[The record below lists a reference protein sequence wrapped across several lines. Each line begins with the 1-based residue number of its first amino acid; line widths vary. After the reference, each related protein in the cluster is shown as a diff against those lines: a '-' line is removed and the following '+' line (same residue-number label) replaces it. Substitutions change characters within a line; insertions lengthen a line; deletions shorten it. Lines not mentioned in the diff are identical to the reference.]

1 MVKNVSVSVN
11 AKKIKK
17 RRILTRFI
25 FIMFIGLLLL
35 MSVTYAIVYI
45 VNQTGNFT
53 IMLDRNLQEKQA
65 IIVSPKSDFS
75 IRPVKMVVDSLKYM
89 DNITESWL
97 PEDIDEIEGPHNG
110 NNYLAYTFFVK
121 NISEEITEY
130 RTTIDILSVI
140 KNVDDAIRVAV
151 YLNGEKTVYA
161 KRKPDTF
168 EPEVGTVPFY
178 KVDQVMNEL
187 HEDFKPDEV
196 HKYTVVVWLEGN
208 DSECI
213 DNILGGEMKMIMT
226 IGEDQED

>member
-1 MVKNVSVSVN
+1 MSNLTVKVN
-11 AKKIKK
+11 AKTIKK
-17 RRILTRFI
+17 RRIATRLLFLI
-25 FIMFIGLLLL
+25 FIALLLL
-35 MSVTYAIVYI
+35 MSIAYAIVYV

-53 IMLDRNLQEKQA
+53 IMLDKNLQEKQS

-97 PEDIDEIEGPHNG
+97 PNDIDEIEGPHNG

-121 NISEEITEY
+121 NIGERETSY

-178 KVDQVMNEL
+178 KTNQVMNEL
-187 HEDFKPDEV
+187 RENFKVDEV
-196 HKYTVVVWLEGN
+196 DRYTVVVWLEGE

-213 DNILGGEMKMIMT
+213 DSILGGEMKMVMT
-226 IGEDQED
+226 IGEDKYD

>member
-1 MVKNVSVSVN
+1 MSNLTVKVN
-11 AKKIKK
+11 AKQIKK
-17 RRILTRFI
+17 RRIATRFLFLI
-25 FIMFIGLLLL
+25 FIALLLL
-35 MSVTYAIVYI
+35 MSIAYAIVYV

-53 IMLDRNLQEKQA
+53 IMLDKNLQEKQS
-65 IIVSPKSDFS
+65 IIVSPRSDFS

-97 PEDIDEIEGPHNG
+97 PNDIDEIEGPHNG

-121 NISEEITEY
+121 NIGVKETSY

-178 KVDQVMNEL
+178 KTNQVMNEL
-187 HEDFKPDEV
+187 RENFKVDEV
-196 HKYTVVVWLEGN
+196 DRYTVVVWLEGE

-213 DNILGGEMKMIMT
+213 DSILGGEMKMVMT
-226 IGEDQED
+226 IGEDQYD

>member
-1 MVKNVSVSVN
+1 MKNISVTVN
-11 AKKIKK
+11 AKKIRK
-17 RRILTRFI
+17 RKIITRFI
-25 FIMFIGLLLL
+25 FILFLALLLL
-35 MSVTYAIVYI
+35 MSVTYAIVYV

-53 IMLDRNLQEKQA
+53 IMLDRNLQEKQT
-65 IIVSPKSDFS
+65 IIVSPRSDFAV
-75 IRPVKMVVDSLKYM
+75 RPVKMVVDSLEYM

-97 PEDIDEIEGPHNG
+97 PADIDEIEGPHNG

-121 NISEEITEY
+121 NIGEEETEY

-187 HEDFKPDEV
+187 RENFKPGDV

-226 IGEDQED
+226 IGEDQEKS

>member
-1 MVKNVSVSVN
+1 MSNLTVKVN

-17 RRILTRFI
+17 RRIATRFLFLI
-25 FIMFIGLLLL
+25 FIALLLL
-35 MSVTYAIVYI
+35 MSIAYAIVYV

-53 IMLDRNLQEKQA
+53 IMLDKNLQEKQS

-97 PEDIDEIEGPHNG
+97 PNDIDEIEGPHNG

-121 NISEEITEY
+121 NIGEKETSY

-178 KVDQVMNEL
+178 KTNQVMNEL
-187 HEDFKPDEV
+187 RENFKVDKV
-196 HKYTVVVWLEGN
+196 DRYTVVVWLEGE

-213 DNILGGEMKMIMT
+213 DSILGGEMKMVMT
-226 IGEDQED
+226 IGEDQYD

>member
-1 MVKNVSVSVN
+1 MSNLTVKVN

-17 RRILTRFI
+17 RRIATRFLFLI
-25 FIMFIGLLLL
+25 FIALLLL
-35 MSVTYAIVYI
+35 MSIAYAIVYV

-53 IMLDRNLQEKQA
+53 IMLDKNLQEKQS
-65 IIVSPKSDFS
+65 IVVSPKSDFS

-97 PEDIDEIEGPHNG
+97 PNDIDEIEGPHNG

-121 NISEEITEY
+121 NIGEKETSY

-178 KVDQVMNEL
+178 KTNQVMNEL
-187 HEDFKPDEV
+187 RENFKVDEV
-196 HKYTVVVWLEGN
+196 DRYTVVVWLEGE

-213 DNILGGEMKMIMT
+213 DSILGGEMKMVMT
-226 IGEDQED
+226 IGEDKYD

>member
-1 MVKNVSVSVN
+1 MSNLTVKVN

-17 RRILTRFI
+17 RRIATRFLFLI
-25 FIMFIGLLLL
+25 FIALLLL
-35 MSVTYAIVYI
+35 MSIAYAIVYV

-53 IMLDRNLQEKQA
+53 IMLDKNLQEKQS

-97 PEDIDEIEGPHNG
+97 PNDIDEIEGPHNG

-121 NISEEITEY
+121 NIGVKETSY

-178 KVDQVMNEL
+178 KTNQVMNEL
-187 HEDFKPDEV
+187 RENFKVDEV
-196 HKYTVVVWLEGN
+196 DRYTVVVWLEGE

-213 DNILGGEMKMIMT
+213 DSILGGEMKMVMT
-226 IGEDQED
+226 IGEDQYD

>member
-1 MVKNVSVSVN
+1 MSNLTVKVN

-17 RRILTRFI
+17 RRIATRFLFLI
-25 FIMFIGLLLL
+25 FIALLLL
-35 MSVTYAIVYI
+35 MSIAYAIVYV

-53 IMLDRNLQEKQA
+53 IMLDKNLQEKQS

-97 PEDIDEIEGPHNG
+97 PNDIDEIEGPHNG

-121 NISEEITEY
+121 NIGEKETSY

-178 KVDQVMNEL
+178 KTNQVMNEL
-187 HEDFKPDEV
+187 RENFKVDEV
-196 HKYTVVVWLEGN
+196 DRYTVVVWLEGE

-213 DNILGGEMKMIMT
+213 DSILGGEMKMVMT
-226 IGEDQED
+226 IGEDQYD

>member
-1 MVKNVSVSVN
+1 MSNLTVKVN
-11 AKKIKK
+11 AKTIKK
-17 RRILTRFI
+17 RRIATRFLFLI
-25 FIMFIGLLLL
+25 FIALLLL
-35 MSVTYAIVYI
+35 MSIAYAIVYV

-53 IMLDRNLQEKQA
+53 IMLDKNLQEKQS

-97 PEDIDEIEGPHNG
+97 PNDIDEIEGPHNG

-121 NISEEITEY
+121 NIGEKETSY

-178 KVDQVMNEL
+178 KTNQVMNEL
-187 HEDFKPDEV
+187 RENFKVDEV
-196 HKYTVVVWLEGN
+196 DRYTVVVWLEGE

-213 DNILGGEMKMIMT
+213 DSILGGEMKMVMT
-226 IGEDQED
+226 IGEDQYD

>member
-1 MVKNVSVSVN
+1 
-11 AKKIKK
+11 
-17 RRILTRFI
+17 
-25 FIMFIGLLLL
+25 
-35 MSVTYAIVYI
+35 MSIAYAIVYV

-53 IMLDRNLQEKQA
+53 IMLDKNLQEKQS

-97 PEDIDEIEGPHNG
+97 PNDIDEIEGPHNG

-121 NISEEITEY
+121 NIGERETSY

-178 KVDQVMNEL
+178 KTNQVMNEL
-187 HEDFKPDEV
+187 RENFKVDEV
-196 HKYTVVVWLEGN
+196 DRYTVVVWLEGE

-213 DNILGGEMKMIMT
+213 DSILGGEMKMVMT
-226 IGEDQED
+226 IGEDRYD

>member
-1 MVKNVSVSVN
+1 MSNLTVKVN

-17 RRILTRFI
+17 RRIATRFLFLI
-25 FIMFIGLLLL
+25 FIALLLL
-35 MSVTYAIVYI
+35 MSIAYAIVYV

-53 IMLDRNLQEKQA
+53 IMLDKNLQEKQS

-97 PEDIDEIEGPHNG
+97 PNDIDEIEGPHNG

-121 NISEEITEY
+121 NIGEKETSY

-178 KVDQVMNEL
+178 KTNQVMNEL
-187 HEDFKPDEV
+187 RENFKVDEV
-196 HKYTVVVWLEGN
+196 DRYTVVVWLEGE

-213 DNILGGEMKMIMT
+213 DSILGGEMKMVMT
-226 IGEDQED
+226 IGEDKYD